1 MKVWSLGICGGVLV
15 VAAVFCGCTTNV
27 EDLYQYGIEGRKPR
41 EITVRGVAEVV
52 VPPDYVEVHTRVVTL
67 DKDLNKSQAE
77 NDEQVKAVLDLVR
90 KMGIAP
96 DDVSTG
102 YTSLGPKEHRV
113 RDQAPVFL
121 GFEATKSI
129 TVKLRDL
136 SKYETLISGMLEVG
150 VNRISSVSFRSS
162 EELEKRKQARVLA
175 IKAAREKAEY
185 LAAQLGQKLGQPLWV
200 AEFRRETP
208 GMPGSSNV
216 AYAYAREGEA
226 EPDSEQGT
234 IAPGSI
240 TIRAQVEASFELV
253 D

>member
-1 MKVWSLGICGGVLV
+1 MRVRSLVICGGVA
-15 VAAVFCGCTTNV
+15 VALLLCGCTTNV
-27 EDLYQYGIEGRKPR
+27 EDLYRYGVEQPKPR

-52 VPPDYVEVHTRVVTL
+52 VPPDYVEVRTQVVTL
-67 DKDLNKSQAE
+67 DKDLAKSQAE

-136 SKYETLISGMLEVG
+136 SKYEALISGMLELG
-150 VNRISSVSFRSS
+150 VNRITGVSFRSS

-175 IKAAREKAEY
+175 IRAAREKAEY
-185 LAAQLGQKLGQPLWV
+185 LAEQLGQKVGRPLWV

-208 GMPGSSNV
+208 RMPGWSNTSFV
-216 AYAYAREGEA
+216 PSPGGDAKA
-226 EPDSEQGT
+226 DSEQGT

-240 TIRAQVEASFELV
+240 TIRAQIEASFELL

>member
-1 MKVWSLGICGGVLV
+1 MKVWSLGICCGVLAVAV
-15 VAAVFCGCTTNV
+15 VLCGCTTNV

-136 SKYETLISGMLEVG
+136 SKYEALISGVLELG
-150 VNRISSVSFRSS
+150 VNRITGVSFRSS

-175 IKAAREKAEY
+175 VKAAREKAEY
-185 LAAQLGQKLGQPLWV
+185 LAAQLGQKLGRPLWV
-200 AEFRRETP
+200 AEYRPERVMRPWEA
-208 GMPGSSNV
+208 NV
-216 AYAYAREGEA
+216 AWSPGGAPA
-226 EPDSEQGT
+226 EPDTKAGT
-234 IAPGSI
+234 IAPASI
-240 TIRAQVEASFELV
+240 TIRAQVEVSFELV
-253 D
+253 E

>member
-1 MKVWSLGICGGVLV
+1 MRVRGLGICGGVLV
-15 VAAVFCGCTTNV
+15 VAALLCGCTTSV
-27 EDLYQYGIEGRKPR
+27 EDLYQYGLEKQKPR

-52 VPPDYVEVHTRVVTL
+52 VPPDYVEVHTQVVTL
-67 DKDLNKSQAE
+67 NKDLARSQAE
-77 NDEQVKAVLDLVR
+77 NDEQVKAVLDLVG

-102 YTSLGPKEHRV
+102 YTSLGPKEHRL
-113 RDQAPVFL
+113 RDQPPVFL

-136 SKYETLISGMLEVG
+136 SKYEALISGMLEVG
-150 VNRISSVSFRSS
+150 VNRISSVSFRSAQ
-162 EELEKRKQARVLA
+162 ELEKRKEARVLA

-185 LAAQLGQKLGQPLWV
+185 LAEQLGQKVGRPLWV

-208 GMPGSSNV
+208 RMPGWSNV

>member
-1 MKVWSLGICGGVLV
+1 MRVRDFGICGGVLV
-15 VAAVFCGCTTNV
+15 AVVLCGCTMNV
-27 EDLYQYGIEGRKPR
+27 KDLNQYHIEEAKPR

-52 VPPDYVEVHTRVVTL
+52 VPPDYVEIRTRVVTL
-67 DKDLNKSQAE
+67 NKDLAKSQAE
-77 NDEQVKAVLDLVR
+77 NDELVKAVLDLVR
-90 KMGIAP
+90 GMGIPA
-96 DDVSTG
+96 DDVNTG

-136 SKYETLISGMLEVG
+136 SKYEALISGMLELG
-150 VNRISSVSFRSS
+150 VNRITGVSFRSS
-162 EELEKRKQARVLA
+162 EELERRKDARRLA
-175 IKAAREKAEY
+175 ITAAREKAEY
-185 LAAQLGQKLGQPLWV
+185 LAEQLGQKVGRPLWV
-200 AEFRRETP
+200 AEFRKETP
-208 GMPGSSNV
+208 MMPSWSNTAFV
-216 AYAYAREGEA
+216 SPRGGDAK
-226 EPDSEQGT
+226 PDSEQGT